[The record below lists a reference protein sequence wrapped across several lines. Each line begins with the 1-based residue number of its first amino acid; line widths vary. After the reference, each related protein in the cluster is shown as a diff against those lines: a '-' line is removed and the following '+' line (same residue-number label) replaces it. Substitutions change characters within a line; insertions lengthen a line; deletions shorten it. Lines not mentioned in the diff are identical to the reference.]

1 MANKYACVLDQ
12 PEDKVDVDISV
23 SFYICPKSIWPQC
36 IRPFAHFPIG
46 GENFAF
52 VQVSL

>member
-1 MANKYACVLDQ
+1 MYVYALGQLV
-12 PEDKVDVDISV
+12 DKADVDIAV
-23 SFYICPKSIWPQC
+23 SSCTCPKSIWPQC
-36 IRPFAHFPIG
+36 TQQFARFPAG

>member
-1 MANKYACVLDQ
+1 MASMYVYALGQLV
-12 PEDKVDVDISV
+12 DKADVDISV

-36 IRPFAHFPIG
+36 IQPFAHFPIG

-52 VQVSL
+52 VQVFL